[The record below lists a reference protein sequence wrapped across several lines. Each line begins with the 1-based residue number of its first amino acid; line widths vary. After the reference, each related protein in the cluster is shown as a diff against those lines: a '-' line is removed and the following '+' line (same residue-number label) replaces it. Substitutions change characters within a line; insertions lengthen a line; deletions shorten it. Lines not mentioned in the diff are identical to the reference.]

1 MVTHAVGT
9 LLTSADRRTRGI
21 AEKVRVRSRSTYSL
35 TPLDS
40 AGTGRILLAQ
50 SQTHEGAVLTLAAHC
65 TLVRSGARFMED
77 IVQSMETSPLDPV
90 SKYGSGHEA
99 YRRLQAA
106 SASRASQAVPDS
118 APRDASP
125 ERHRVSD
132 WASAL
137 SWGRDESELV
147 TELQAGSEAAF
158 DFLVTHYHAPVFN
171 LILGMLADSSDAAD
185 GTQEVFLKAFK
196 GIKNFRQG
204 SSLKTWLYR
213 IAIREALNHRRWFK
227 RHLQKNVSIDAE
239 PEEGHAKFEIEDMH
253 ATPFDQLASREIQSV
268 VHSALGRIPDV
279 FRSAVILRDLEGLS
293 YEEVAEVL
301 ECSVGTVKS
310 RILRGRRA
318 LKDLLDPL
326 LGEQH
331 AAYSAAP
338 EPAAKGFSVATFA
351 PAFTKERMNFAPH
364 ADSGGSD
371 SVAAK
376 EDMP

>member
-1 MVTHAVGT
+1 M
-9 LLTSADRRTRGI
+9 
-21 AEKVRVRSRSTYSL
+21 
-35 TPLDS
+35 
-40 AGTGRILLAQ
+40 
-50 SQTHEGAVLTLAAHC
+50 
-65 TLVRSGARFMED
+65 
-77 IVQSMETSPLDPV
+77 
-90 SKYGSGHEA
+90 
-99 YRRLQAA
+99 
-106 SASRASQAVPDS
+106 
-118 APRDASP
+118 
-125 ERHRVSD
+125 SD

-147 TELQAGSEAAF
+147 SELQAGSEAAF
-158 DFLVTHYHAPVFN
+158 DVLVTHYHAPVFN
-171 LILGMLADSSDAAD
+171 LILGMLADPSDAAD

-196 GIKNFRQG
+196 GIRSFRQG

-239 PEEGHAKFEIEDMH
+239 PEEGQSKLEIEDMH

-268 VHSALGRIPDV
+268 VQSALNEIPDV

-331 AAYSAAP
+331 ATHALHSAASGFAP
-338 EPAAKGFSVATFA
+338 NGFSAGTFA
-351 PAFTKERMNFAPH
+351 PAASKERMNFAPD
-364 ADSGGSD
+364 AIAFGSD
-371 SVAAK
+371 SVPGVSGFKGLSYKPLDKQAVLTNPEVK
-376 EDMP
+376 KDLP